1 MEERLQLL
9 FDDQRYTEITTPDE
23 RDEMKNLEADDAF
36 RNLIAPLPEKS
47 RRLLTMLYAHGLTQK
62 EAAAKLGMSQQAA
75 AVVKARALKA
85 LRKTIRPA

>member
-1 MEERLQLL
+1 
-9 FDDQRYTEITTPDE
+9 E
-23 RDEMKNLEADDAF
+23 RDEMKNFEADDAF
-36 RNLIAPLPEKS
+36 RSLLAPLPEKP
-47 RRLLTMLYAHGLTQK
+47 RRLLTMLYANGLTQK

>member
-1 MEERLQLL
+1 MGIRQADRIV
-9 FDDQRYTEITTPDE
+9 FRSVFNAVPDE

-36 RNLIAPLPEKS
+36 RKLIAPLPEKP
-47 RRLLTMLYAHGLTQK
+47 RKLLTMLYANGLTQK

-75 AVVKARALKA
+75 AVVKARALKT